1 MSQYIGARYV
11 PKFMGTY
18 DNTQAYE
25 NMCVVDN
32 GLGTSY
38 ISKVPVPAGTPLT
51 DTNYWALYGASN
63 GAIINLQNQIG
74 DLSSLTTSDQ
84 SNLVSAL
91 NEVRS
96 DLLNI
101 ANRKFVFIGDSYGEG
116 YTYGGDQIDGWLDRI
131 GAVMGLSASQMSQS
145 IAVGG
150 YGFVGSGTPSKQ
162 WINLV
167 NAMTADSDVTDVCFI
182 GGGNDIRHAN
192 DYTPL
197 ANAITSTI
205 AAAKT
210 KFPNA
215 RIWVGSCGISFDN
228 IYPDNKLLQLFAIYN
243 DMSTRNGALFMED
256 IQYVLFNKSA
266 MLPTNHPND
275 GGQTLLTAAISSVLK
290 GGSYV
295 ATYPDFTAATRT
307 EDANVVPASTISNI
321 YFKTFKNK
329 ITISSNFSDARWG
342 FVLATPTAFKANG
355 ADPIVIGKYENLPM
369 IKTKTI
375 LGNLTCNAAWTNGNI
390 RQCNVT
396 LVAEDDYIKAYLYDT
411 NGFNYYNNDLSDT
424 LVFIELPQF
433 VLSTDLVTNCH
444 S

>member
-1 MSQYIGARYV
+1 MNYIGSRYV
-11 PKFMGTY
+11 PKFMGEY
-18 DNTQAYE
+18 DITQQYE
-25 NMCVVDN
+25 ALCVVDN
-32 GLGTSY
+32 GSGTSY
-38 ISKVPVPAGTPLT
+38 ISQKIVPPGTPLT
-51 DTNYWALYGASN
+51 DTTYWSLYGATN
-63 GAIINLQNQIG
+63 GAIVNLQEQIG
-74 DLSSLTTSDQ
+74 DITDLDTSDK
-84 SNLVSAL
+84 SDLVSAI
-91 NEVRS
+91 NEVRT

-116 YTYGGDQIDGWLDRI
+116 YTYGGDHINGWLDRI
-131 GAVMGLSASQMSQS
+131 GAVMGLTASQMAQS

-167 NAMTADSDVTDVCFI
+167 NAMTSDSDVTDVCFI
-182 GGGNDIRHAN
+182 GGGNDIRHAS

-205 AAAKT
+205 AAAKI

-215 RIWVGSCGISFDN
+215 RIWIGSCGISFDN
-228 IYPDNKLLQLFAIYN
+228 LYPENKLLQLFAIYN
-243 DMSTRNGALFMED
+243 DISTRNGALFMED
-256 IQYVLFNKSA
+256 LQYVLFNKSA

-275 GGQTLLTAAISSVLK
+275 GGQVLLTAAISSILK
-290 GGSYV
+290 GGDYV
-295 ATYPDFTAATRT
+295 ATYPDYAQATRT
-307 EDANVVPASTISNI
+307 EDANVVPASSISPI

-329 ITISSNFSDARWG
+329 ISISSNFNSERWG
-342 FVLATPTAFKANG
+342 FVLVTPTAFKANG
-355 ADPIVIGKYENLPM
+355 NDPIVIGKYENLPM

-390 RQCNVT
+390 RQCNITIAV
-396 LVAEDDYIKAYLYDT
+396 EDDYIKAYLYDT
-411 NGFNYYNNDLSDT
+411 TGYNYFNYDLSDT
-424 LVFIELPQF
+424 LKFIELPQF